1 MKSWL
6 VDLHFHKIGELSVW
20 FEAGSEMSGT
30 SCELCQETAKWIESL
45 VLEEEDDVS
54 CANKLI
60 ITLYLKG
67 HKSKVSNMKGE
78 KKERK
83 DGFSWFPL
91 RSFSY

>member
-1 MKSWL
+1 
-6 VDLHFHKIGELSVW
+6 
-20 FEAGSEMSGT
+20 MSGT
-30 SCELCQETAKWIESL
+30 SCELCQETAKWIEGL

>member
-1 MKSWL
+1 M
-6 VDLHFHKIGELSVW
+6 G
-20 FEAGSEMSGT
+20 GT

-67 HKSKVSNMKGE
+67 HKSEVSNME
-78 KKERK
+78 EDNFLRK

>member
-1 MKSWL
+1 
-6 VDLHFHKIGELSVW
+6 
-20 FEAGSEMSGT
+20 MSGT

-67 HKSKVSNMKGE
+67 HERKVSNMEG
-78 KKERK
+78 
-83 DGFSWFPL
+83 
-91 RSFSY
+91 

>member
-1 MKSWL
+1 
-6 VDLHFHKIGELSVW
+6 
-20 FEAGSEMSGT
+20 
-30 SCELCQETAKWIESL
+30 
-45 VLEEEDDVS
+45 VS